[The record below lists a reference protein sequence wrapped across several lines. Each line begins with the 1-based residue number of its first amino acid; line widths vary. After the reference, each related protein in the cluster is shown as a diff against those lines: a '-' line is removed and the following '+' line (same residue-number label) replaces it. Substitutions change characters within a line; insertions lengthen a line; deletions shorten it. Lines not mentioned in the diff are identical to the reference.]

1 MALRLVLV
9 GRVRFLVVPVFCIGA
24 KADTMSGEATKVV
37 AARPA
42 AAAAN
47 RVLRGMV
54 RFAFCVGWD
63 LVIVS
68 EYGTIDWPPAVCS
81 KKEFRLTFGT
91 ENMSRRFECR
101 VTGDARLRKAGIEDA
116 TWVCVNL

>member
-63 LVIVS
+63 LVIVLLVS
-68 EYGTIDWPPAVCS
+68 EYGTIDWPPARQC
-81 KKEFRLTFGT
+81 
-91 ENMSRRFECR
+91 
-101 VTGDARLRKAGIEDA
+101 ARKNF
-116 TWVCVNL
+116 V